1 MDTDKLDQKLER
13 LQAHKQ
19 EWADLGIDKKI
30 AMARRL
36 MKRTVDVGPGQVAKA
51 LEAKGIRP
59 DSPHVGEEWLGGVM
73 ATVRNLRLLIE
84 TLDSLYHDGE
94 TPIDESDVRKR
105 ANGRIAV
112 DVFPKSIWDKLMY
125 TGFEAE
131 VYQQAGVTRENL
143 FEHMASFYLHED
155 PVGRVSLVLGAGNVN
170 SIPPLDCIYKLYA
183 EGEVCI
189 LKLNPVNDYIGPYIE
204 ESFREFIDAGYME
217 VVYGGVD
224 VGEYL
229 VNHDA
234 VETIHITGSDKSHD
248 AIVYGTGEEGQER
261 KDADEPLIDKP
272 ITSELGN
279 VSPVIVFPGDW
290 SEKELDFQAQNIAS
304 QLVNNAGFN
313 CNAVRVV
320 VTWEDWDQR
329 QELMD
334 RVVAILEDVGP
345 RAAYYPGA
353 HDRYESFMDHHDER
367 ADQAGEHGEEHLPYA
382 VIRDVDPGNEED
394 ICFQREAWCTVMSET
409 ALPGED
415 PAEYLK
421 NAVEFSNDVL
431 WGTLSAS
438 IIVDPRAQKT
448 FEASIEQAIEDLEYG
463 SVVINHWPALAYALG
478 STTWGAYPGHTRQDI
493 QSGIGVVHNTF
504 LFDKPEKSVV
514 RGPFVVMPKPPWFAT
529 NKKTH
534 EIAPRLVDFDKDPS
548 VYKSVKILWPALRG

>member
-1 MDTDKLDQKLER
+1 MDTEKLDEKLER
-13 LQAHKQ
+13 LDAHKE
-19 EWADLGIDKKI
+19 EWADLPIADKI
-30 AMARRL
+30 EMARRL
-36 MKRTVDVGPGQVAKA
+36 KRRTVEVGDRQVAKA
-51 LEAKGIRP
+51 IEAKGIRP

-84 TLDSLYHDGE
+84 TLEEIYHDGE
-94 TPIDESDVRKR
+94 PPIDESDVRVR
-105 ANGRIAV
+105 PNGRIAV

-143 FEHMASFYLHED
+143 YEHMASFYLHED
-155 PVGRVSLVLGAGNVN
+155 PVGAVALVLGAGNVA

-183 EGEVCI
+183 EGQVCI
-189 LKLNPVNDYIGPYIE
+189 LKMNPVNEYIGPFVE
-204 ESFREFIDAGYME
+204 EAFREFIDAGFLE
-217 VVYGGVD
+217 VVYGGAD

-229 VNHDA
+229 VHHDL
-234 VETIHITGSDKSHD
+234 VHEIHMTGSDRTHD
-248 AIVYGTGEEGQER
+248 AIVYGTGEEGER
-261 KDADEPLIDKP
+261 RKAEDDPLIDKP

-279 VSPVIVFPGDW
+279 VSPVIVFPGEW
-290 SEKELDFQAQNIAS
+290 SDAELDFQAQNIAS

-320 VTWEDWDQR
+320 ITWEDWPQR

-353 HDRYESFMDHHDER
+353 RERYEAFIDQHEER
-367 ADQAGEHGEEHLPYA
+367 ADEAGDHGEEHLPYA
-382 VIRDVDPGNEED
+382 VIRDVDPSKTDD
-394 ICFQREAWCTVMSET
+394 ISFQREAWCTVMSET
-409 ALPGED
+409 ALDAAD
-415 PAEYLK
+415 PREYLAK
-421 NAVEFSNDVL
+421 AVEFSNDVL

-438 IIVDPRAQKT
+438 IIIDPRAQKT
-448 FEASIEQAIEDLEYG
+448 YEDDVEQAIEDLEYG
-463 SVVINHWPALAYALG
+463 SVVLNHWPALAYALA

-514 RGPFVVMPKPPWFAT
+514 RGPFVVKPKPPWFAT
-529 NKKTH
+529 NTRTH
-534 EIAPRLVDFDKDPS
+534 EIAPRLVDFEEDPS
-548 VYKSVKILWPALRG
+548 VLKFVKILWPALRG